1 MKNIN
6 LIKEVTTNRC
16 KFRLVEETDIDDI
29 YEILSNPSV
38 ITNLNMNIHKTKED
52 TKNLLKDYKT
62 EFEKGT
68 KLPLV
73 ILEKDTNAFIGVFL
87 IKLDLY
93 NDNAYEITVY
103 LKEKFWGKGIYTE
116 ILPSMIRFA
125 FEVVQT
131 ENFRGYVMEKNIVSA
146 KGLEKSGFILEKIFE
161 VPNIEGDIRSYL
173 ITRNMYENQ

>member
-73 ILEKDTNAFIGVFL
+73 ILEKDTNAFIGVF
-87 IKLDLY
+87 
-93 NDNAYEITVY
+93 
-103 LKEKFWGKGIYTE
+103 
-116 ILPSMIRFA
+116 
-125 FEVVQT
+125 
-131 ENFRGYVMEKNIVSA
+131 
-146 KGLEKSGFILEKIFE
+146 
-161 VPNIEGDIRSYL
+161 
-173 ITRNMYENQ
+173 